1 MNFLLKLE
9 QIPFCVWLRESDSV
23 WAFPMLL
30 FLHTLSMSIVAG
42 LSATLDLVFLGFWP
56 KLPTSPLERLY
67 GPIWLGFWISTATGI
82 VLTVADATTRLTNP
96 VFYVKMAFVFGG
108 VWLLVLM
115 RKRVFHDPELDH
127 KVLPS
132 SAKILAWASLV
143 CWLGA
148 ITAGRLLAYLGPVA
162 GLGNINNQ

>member
-23 WAFPMLL
+23 WAFPMFL

-67 GPIWLGFWISTATGI
+67 GPIWLGFWISTVTG
-82 VLTVADATTRLTNP
+82 VALTVADATTRLTNP

-108 VWLLVLM
+108 VWLLALM

-132 SAKILAWASLV
+132 SAKVLAWASLV

>member
-1 MNFLLKLE
+1 MNFLLRLE

-23 WAFPMLL
+23 WAFPMFL

-56 KLPTSPLERLY
+56 KLPTGPLERLY

-115 RKRVFHDPELDH
+115 RKRVFHDPELDR

-132 SAKILAWASLV
+132 SAKVLAWASLV

>member
-23 WAFPMLL
+23 WAFPMFL

-56 KLPTSPLERLY
+56 KLPTIPLERLY
-67 GPIWLGFWISTATGI
+67 GPIWLGFWISTVTGT
-82 VLTVADATTRLTNP
+82 VLAVADATTRLTNP

-115 RKRVFHDPELDH
+115 RKRLFQDPELDH

-132 SAKILAWASLV
+132 SAKVLAWASLV

>member
-1 MNFLLKLE
+1 MSFLLKLE

-23 WAFPMLL
+23 WAFPMFL

-108 VWLLVLM
+108 VWLLALM
-115 RKRVFHDPELDH
+115 RKRLFHDPELDH

-132 SAKILAWASLV
+132 RAKVLAWASLV

>member
-23 WAFPMLL
+23 WAFPMFL

-67 GPIWLGFWISTATGI
+67 GPIWLGFWISTVTGI
-82 VLTVADATTRLTNP
+82 VLTLADATTRLTNP

-115 RKRVFHDPELDH
+115 RKRLFHDPELDH

-132 SAKILAWASLV
+132 SAKVLAWASLV

>member
-23 WAFPMLL
+23 WAFPMVL
-30 FLHTLSMSIVAG
+30 FVHTLSMSMVAG
-42 LSATLDLVFLGFWP
+42 LSAMIDLVFLGFWP
-56 KLPTSPLERLY
+56 KLPVSPLERLY
-67 GPIWLGFWISTATGI
+67 GPIWLGFGISAVSGI

-96 VFYVKMAFVFGG
+96 VFYIKMAFVFAGM
-108 VWLLVLM
+108 WLLVVM
-115 RKRVFHDPELDH
+115 RKKLFHDPELDH
-127 KVLPS
+127 KLTS
-132 SAKILAWASLV
+132 LRAKGIAWASLV

-162 GLGNINNQ
+162 GLGNINNH

>member
-1 MNFLLKLE
+1 MF
-9 QIPFCVWLRESDSV
+9 
-23 WAFPMLL
+23 L

-67 GPIWLGFWISTATGI
+67 GPIWLGFWISTVTGT
-82 VLTVADATTRLTNP
+82 VLAVADATTRLTNP

-115 RKRVFHDPELDH
+115 RKRLFQDPELDH

-132 SAKILAWASLV
+132 SAKVLAWASLV

>member
-1 MNFLLKLE
+1 MNFLLRLE

-23 WAFPMLL
+23 WAFPMFL

-56 KLPTSPLERLY
+56 KLPTGPLERLY

-132 SAKILAWASLV
+132 GAKVLAWASLV

>member
-23 WAFPMLL
+23 WAFPMFL

-67 GPIWLGFWISTATGI
+67 GPIWLGFWISTVTGT
-82 VLTVADATTRLTNP
+82 VLAVADATTRLTNP

-115 RKRVFHDPELDH
+115 SKRLFQDPELDH

-132 SAKILAWASLV
+132 SAKVLAWASLV

>member
-1 MNFLLKLE
+1 MHFLLMLE

-23 WAFPMLL
+23 WAFPMFL

-67 GPIWLGFWISTATGI
+67 GPIWLGFWISTVTGT
-82 VLTVADATTRLTNP
+82 VLAVADATTRLINP

-115 RKRVFHDPELDH
+115 RKRLFQDPQLDH
-127 KVLPS
+127 KVLSS
-132 SAKILAWASLV
+132 SAKVLAWASLV

>member
-23 WAFPMLL
+23 WAFPMFL

-42 LSATLDLVFLGFWP
+42 LSATLDLVFLGLWP

-132 SAKILAWASLV
+132 SAKVLAWASLV

>member
-23 WAFPMLL
+23 WAFPMFL
-30 FLHTLSMSIVAG
+30 FLHTLSMPIVAG

-67 GPIWLGFWISTATGI
+67 GPIWLGFWISTVTGT
-82 VLTVADATTRLTNP
+82 VLAVADATTRLTNP
-96 VFYVKMAFVFGG
+96 VFYVKMVFVFGG
-108 VWLLVLM
+108 VWLLALM

-132 SAKILAWASLV
+132 SAKVLAWASLV

>member
-23 WAFPMLL
+23 WAFPMFL

-67 GPIWLGFWISTATGI
+67 GPIWLGFWISTVTGT
-82 VLTVADATTRLTNP
+82 VLAVADATTRLTNP

-115 RKRVFHDPELDH
+115 RKRLFQDPELDH

-132 SAKILAWASLV
+132 SAKVLAWASLV

>member
-23 WAFPMLL
+23 WAFPMFL

>member
-23 WAFPMLL
+23 WAFPMFL

-67 GPIWLGFWISTATGI
+67 GPIWLGFWISTVTGT
-82 VLTVADATTRLTNP
+82 VLAVADATTRLTNP

-132 SAKILAWASLV
+132 SAKVLAWASLV
-143 CWLGA
+143 CRLGA

>member
-23 WAFPMLL
+23 WAFPMFL

-132 SAKILAWASLV
+132 SAKVLAWASLV

>member
-1 MNFLLKLE
+1 
-9 QIPFCVWLRESDSV
+9 
-23 WAFPMLL
+23 
-30 FLHTLSMSIVAG
+30 
-42 LSATLDLVFLGFWP
+42 
-56 KLPTSPLERLY
+56 
-67 GPIWLGFWISTATGI
+67 
-82 VLTVADATTRLTNP
+82 
-96 VFYVKMAFVFGG
+96 
-108 VWLLVLM
+108 VWLLALM

-132 SAKILAWASLV
+132 SAKVLAWASLV